1 LAAFDR
7 QRVFNGEET
16 MTDSQR
22 LLADYATNGSE
33 PAFREL
39 VSRYLNLVYS
49 TAVRLTGGDTHLAQD
64 AAQTVFVDLAR
75 KARTL
80 PRDVML
86 GGWLHRHTCFVASKI
101 VRGERRRQS
110 RERQA
115 VAMNE
120 QQDYSEAN
128 LAQVAPLLD
137 EAINQ
142 LGAEDRTAILL
153 RFFEQRDLRSVG
165 EALGGT
171 ENAAQKRVSRALE
184 ELRGLLKNRGVV
196 FSAAALGTA
205 LAGEAVS
212 AAPAGLAVTISGVA
226 LAGATA
232 GTGTTL
238 TLLKLMTATQF
249 KLSIGALVVAGAVT
263 TFVIQHQAQ
272 EKLRADNE
280 SLRQQITQFQSDN
293 LSLSRRE
300 AVAKLML
307 RLPAPPWQAVA
318 APAPLA
324 EDSPATNLIARF
336 LKEGEVPR
344 LTHEQ
349 VEAYLKS
356 NGRTAA
362 NLLAAFQASGDPALM
377 QEAMKTY
384 PNDPQVDF
392 RAALDKALSPE
403 EQRQWLNAFEK
414 SAPDNALAN
423 YLSALNYFGSGQN
436 DQAVQELNAAAGK
449 SQFQDYFQDAQ
460 QSLEEAYLAAGYS
473 VADAEMMGP
482 AQIQLP
488 QLAALR
494 QLGLNM
500 VSLAGSYQQAGDP
513 ASAQSMLQ
521 MAVNLGQHL
530 NDPFL
535 ITSLVGM
542 AIERNALGAM
552 NPASL
557 YGSTG
562 QTVQDQL
569 NQLTQQRTTLMNI
582 NDQFQ
587 HSVAPVMS
595 EPDWISYEQRRT
607 LFSET
612 AAQQWAIGKYGQP

>member
-1 LAAFDR
+1 
-7 QRVFNGEET
+7 

-22 LLADYATNGSE
+22 LLAEYATNGSE

-49 TAVRLTGGDTHLAQD
+49 TAVRLVNGDTHLAQD

-75 KARTL
+75 NARTL
-80 PRDVML
+80 PRNVML
-86 GGWLHRHTCFVASKI
+86 GGWLHRHTCFVALKMM
-101 VRGERRRQS
+101 RGERRRKS
-110 RERQA
+110 REKQA
-115 VAMNE
+115 MAMNE
-120 QQDYSEAN
+120 EQDYSEAN
-128 LAQVAPLLD
+128 LAQVAPILD

-153 RFFEQRDLRSVG
+153 RFFERRDLRSVG
-165 EALGGT
+165 EALGGS

-184 ELRGLLKNRGVV
+184 ELRGFLKNRGVA
-196 FSAAALGTA
+196 FSAAALGTV
-205 LAGEAVS
+205 LAGGAVT
-212 AAPAGLAVTISGVA
+212 AAPAGLAVTISSVA
-226 LAGATA
+226 LTGAAA

-238 TLLKLMTATQF
+238 TFLKLMTATQM
-249 KLSIGALVVAGAVT
+249 KLSIGALVIAGAVT

-280 SLRQQITQFQSDN
+280 SLRQQITQLQSDN

-307 RLPAPPWQAVA
+307 RLPAPHLQVSA
-318 APAPLA
+318 AAEPPADEL
-324 EDSPATNLIARF
+324 PATNLIAKF
-336 LKEGEVPR
+336 LKDGVAPK

-349 VEAYLKS
+349 IEAYLKA

-377 QEAMKTY
+377 QEAMKSY

-392 RAALDKALSPE
+392 RAALDKNLSPE

-449 SQFQDYFQDAQ
+449 SQFQDYFQDSQ
-460 QSLEEAYLAAGYS
+460 QSLEEAYLASGYS
-473 VADAEMMGP
+473 VANAEMIGT
-482 AQIQLP
+482 AQIPLP
-488 QLAALR
+488 QLAALK
-494 QLGLNM
+494 QLGNNM
-500 VSLAGSYQQAGDP
+500 VSLANSYQQAGDP
-513 ASAQSMLQ
+513 TSAQSMLQ
-521 MAVNLGQHL
+521 MAVNLGQNL

-542 AIERNALGAM
+542 AIERNALSAM
-552 NPASL
+552 NPASP
-557 YGSTG
+557 YGRAG

>member
-1 LAAFDR
+1 
-7 QRVFNGEET
+7 
-16 MTDSQR
+16 MTDSQK
-22 LLADYATNGSE
+22 LLADYAMNGSE

-49 TAVRLTGGDTHLAQD
+49 TAVRLVGGDAHLAQD
-64 AAQTVFVDLAR
+64 AVQTVFVDLAR
-75 KARTL
+75 NARTL
-80 PRDVML
+80 PRNVML
-86 GGWLHRHTCFVASKI
+86 GGWLHRHTCFVALKMM
-101 VRGERRRQS
+101 RGERRRKS
-110 RERQA
+110 REKQA
-115 VAMNE
+115 LAINE
-120 QQDYSEAN
+120 EQDYSEAN
-128 LAQVAPLLD
+128 LAQVAPVLD

-165 EALGGT
+165 EALGSS
-171 ENAAQKRVSRALE
+171 ENAAQKRVGRALE
-184 ELRGLLKNRGVV
+184 ELRGLLKNRGVA
-196 FSAAALGTA
+196 FSAAALGTV
-205 LAGEAVS
+205 LAGGAVT
-212 AAPAGLAVTISGVA
+212 AAPAGLAVTISSVA
-226 LAGATA
+226 LTGAVA

-238 TLLKLMTATQF
+238 TFLKLMTATQM
-249 KLSIGALVVAGAVT
+249 KLSIGALVIAGVVT
-263 TFVIQHQAQ
+263 TFVIQHQTQ

-280 SLRQQITQFQSDN
+280 SLRQQITQLQSDN

-307 RLPAPPWQAVA
+307 RLPAPHLQVSA
-318 APAPLA
+318 AAEPPADDLP
-324 EDSPATNLIARF
+324 STNLIAKF
-336 LKEGEVPR
+336 LKDGEAPR
-344 LTHEQ
+344 LTREQ
-349 VEAYLKS
+349 IEAYLKA
-356 NGRTAA
+356 NGRTAV

-392 RAALDKALSPE
+392 RAALDKNLSPE

-449 SQFQDYFQDAQ
+449 SQFQDYFQDSQ
-460 QSLEEAYLAAGYS
+460 QSLEEAYLASGYP
-473 VADAEMMGP
+473 VADAEMIGT

-488 QLAALR
+488 QLAALK
-494 QLGLNM
+494 QLGNNM
-500 VSLAGSYQQAGDP
+500 VSLANSYQQAGDP
-513 ASAQSMLQ
+513 TSAQSMLQ
-521 MAVNLGQHL
+521 MAVNLGQNL

-542 AIERNALGAM
+542 AIERNALSAM
-552 NPASL
+552 NPASP
-557 YGSTG
+557 YGRAG

>member
-1 LAAFDR
+1 
-7 QRVFNGEET
+7 

-22 LLADYATNGSE
+22 LLADYAANGSE

-101 VRGERRRQS
+101 MRGERRRQS

-128 LAQVAPLLD
+128 LAQVAPILD

-165 EALGGT
+165 EALGGS

-184 ELRGLLKNRGVV
+184 ELRGLLKNRGVA

-205 LAGEAVS
+205 LAGEAVT
-212 AAPAGLAVTISGVA
+212 AAPAGLAATISSVA
-226 LAGATA
+226 LTGAAA

-238 TLLKLMTATQF
+238 TLLKLMTTTQL
-249 KLSIGALVVAGAVT
+249 KLSVGALVVAGAIT
-263 TFVIQHQAQ
+263 TFVIQHQSQ
-272 EKLRADNE
+272 EQLRADNE
-280 SLRQQITQFQSDN
+280 SLRQQITQLQSDN

-307 RLPAPPWQAVA
+307 RLPAPHLQVSA
-318 APAPLA
+318 AAEPPADELPT
-324 EDSPATNLIARF
+324 TNLIAKF
-336 LKEGEVPR
+336 LKDGVAPR

-349 VEAYLKS
+349 IEAYLKA

-392 RAALDKALSPE
+392 RAALDKNLSPA
-403 EQRQWLNAFEK
+403 EQRQWLDAFEK

-449 SQFQDYFQDAQ
+449 SQFQDYFQDSQ

-473 VADAEMMGP
+473 VADAEMIGP

-488 QLAALR
+488 QLAALK

-500 VSLAGSYQQAGDP
+500 VSLANSYQQAGDP
-513 ASAQSMLQ
+513 TSAQSMLQ
-521 MAVNLGQHL
+521 MAVNLGQQL

-542 AIERNALGAM
+542 AIERNALSAM
-552 NPASL
+552 NPASP
-557 YGSTG
+557 YGSAG

-595 EPDWISYEQRRT
+595 EPDWISYDQRRT
-607 LFSET
+607 IFGEA
-612 AAQQWAIGKYGQP
+612 AAQQWAVGKYGQP

>member
-1 LAAFDR
+1 
-7 QRVFNGEET
+7 

-22 LLADYATNGSE
+22 LLAEYATNGSE

-49 TAVRLTGGDTHLAQD
+49 TAVRLVNGDTHLAQD

-75 KARTL
+75 NARTL
-80 PRDVML
+80 PRNVML
-86 GGWLHRHTCFVASKI
+86 GGWLHRHTCFVALKMM
-101 VRGERRRQS
+101 RGERRRKS
-110 RERQA
+110 REKQA
-115 VAMNE
+115 MAMNE
-120 QQDYSEAN
+120 EQDYSAAN
-128 LAQVAPLLD
+128 LAQVTPLLD

-142 LGAEDRTAILL
+142 LGADDRSAILL
-153 RFFEQRDLRSVG
+153 RFFERRDLRSVG
-165 EALGGT
+165 EALGGS

-184 ELRGLLKNRGVV
+184 ELRGFLKNRGVA
-196 FSAAALGTA
+196 FSAAALGTV
-205 LAGEAVS
+205 LAGGAVT
-212 AAPAGLAVTISGVA
+212 AAPAGLAVTISSVA
-226 LAGATA
+226 LTGAAA

-238 TLLKLMTATQF
+238 TFLKLMTATQM
-249 KLSIGALVVAGAVT
+249 KLSIGALVIAGAVT

-280 SLRQQITQFQSDN
+280 SLRQQITQLQSDN

-307 RLPAPPWQAVA
+307 RLPAPHLQVSA
-318 APAPLA
+318 AAEPPADEL
-324 EDSPATNLIARF
+324 PATNLIAKF
-336 LKEGEVPR
+336 LKDGVAPK

-349 VEAYLKS
+349 IEAYLKA

-377 QEAMKTY
+377 QEAMKSY

-392 RAALDKALSPE
+392 RAALDKNLSPE

-449 SQFQDYFQDAQ
+449 SQFQDYFQDSQ
-460 QSLEEAYLAAGYS
+460 QSLEEAYLASGYS
-473 VADAEMMGP
+473 VANAEMIGT
-482 AQIQLP
+482 AQIPLP
-488 QLAALR
+488 QLAALK
-494 QLGLNM
+494 QLGNNM
-500 VSLAGSYQQAGDP
+500 VSLANSYQQAGDP
-513 ASAQSMLQ
+513 TSAQSMLQ
-521 MAVNLGQHL
+521 MAVNLGQNL

-542 AIERNALGAM
+542 AIERNALSAM
-552 NPASL
+552 NPASP
-557 YGSTG
+557 YGRAG

>member
-1 LAAFDR
+1 
-7 QRVFNGEET
+7 

-22 LLADYATNGSE
+22 LLAEYATNGSE

-49 TAVRLTGGDTHLAQD
+49 TAVRLVNGDTHLAQD

-75 KARTL
+75 NARTL
-80 PRDVML
+80 PRNVML
-86 GGWLHRHTCFVASKI
+86 GGWLHRHTCFVALKMM
-101 VRGERRRQS
+101 RGERRRKS
-110 RERQA
+110 REKQA
-115 VAMNE
+115 MAMNE
-120 QQDYSEAN
+120 EQDYSEAN
-128 LAQVAPLLD
+128 LAQVAPILD

-153 RFFEQRDLRSVG
+153 RFFERRDLRSVG
-165 EALGGT
+165 EALGGS

-184 ELRGLLKNRGVV
+184 ELRGLLKNRGVA
-196 FSAAALGTA
+196 FSAAALGTV
-205 LAGEAVS
+205 LAGGAVT
-212 AAPAGLAVTISGVA
+212 AAPAGLAVTISSVA
-226 LAGATA
+226 LTGAAA

-238 TLLKLMTATQF
+238 TFLKLMTATQM
-249 KLSIGALVVAGAVT
+249 KLSIGALVIAGAIT
-263 TFVIQHQAQ
+263 TFVIQHQTQ

-280 SLRQQITQFQSDN
+280 SLRQQITQLQSDN

-307 RLPAPPWQAVA
+307 RLPAPHLQVSA
-318 APAPLA
+318 AAEPPADDL
-324 EDSPATNLIARF
+324 PATNLIAKF
-336 LKEGEVPR
+336 LKDGVAPR

-349 VEAYLKS
+349 IEAYLKA

-392 RAALDKALSPE
+392 RAALDKNLSPE

-423 YLSALNYFGSGQN
+423 YLSALHYFGSGQN

-449 SQFQDYFQDAQ
+449 SQFQDYFQDSQ
-460 QSLEEAYLAAGYS
+460 QSLEEAYLASGYS
-473 VADAEMMGP
+473 VADAEMIGT
-482 AQIQLP
+482 AQIPLP
-488 QLAALR
+488 QLAALK
-494 QLGLNM
+494 QLGNNM
-500 VSLAGSYQQAGDP
+500 VSLANSYQQAGDP
-513 ASAQSMLQ
+513 TSAQSMLQ
-521 MAVNLGQHL
+521 MAVNLGQNL

-542 AIERNALGAM
+542 AIERNALSAM
-552 NPASL
+552 NPASP
-557 YGSTG
+557 YGRAG

>member
-1 LAAFDR
+1 
-7 QRVFNGEET
+7 
-16 MTDSQR
+16 
-22 LLADYATNGSE
+22 
-33 PAFREL
+33 
-39 VSRYLNLVYS
+39 
-49 TAVRLTGGDTHLAQD
+49 
-64 AAQTVFVDLAR
+64 
-75 KARTL
+75 
-80 PRDVML
+80 
-86 GGWLHRHTCFVASKI
+86 
-101 VRGERRRQS
+101 
-110 RERQA
+110 
-115 VAMNE
+115 
-120 QQDYSEAN
+120 
-128 LAQVAPLLD
+128 
-137 EAINQ
+137 
-142 LGAEDRTAILL
+142 
-153 RFFEQRDLRSVG
+153 
-165 EALGGT
+165 
-171 ENAAQKRVSRALE
+171 
-184 ELRGLLKNRGVV
+184 
-196 FSAAALGTA
+196 
-205 LAGEAVS
+205 
-212 AAPAGLAVTISGVA
+212 
-226 LAGATA
+226 
-232 GTGTTL
+232 
-238 TLLKLMTATQF
+238 
-249 KLSIGALVVAGAVT
+249 
-263 TFVIQHQAQ
+263 
-272 EKLRADNE
+272 
-280 SLRQQITQFQSDN
+280 
-293 LSLSRRE
+293 
-300 AVAKLML
+300 
-307 RLPAPPWQAVA
+307 
-318 APAPLA
+318 
-324 EDSPATNLIARF
+324 
-336 LKEGEVPR
+336 
-344 LTHEQ
+344 
-349 VEAYLKS
+349 
-356 NGRTAA
+356 
-362 NLLAAFQASGDPALM
+362 M

-569 NQLTQQRTTLMNI
+569 NQLAQQKAALMSI

-595 EPDWISYEQRRT
+595 ELDWISYDQRRT
-607 LFSET
+607 IFGET
-612 AAQQWAIGKYGQP
+612 AAQQWANGKYGQQ

>member
-1 LAAFDR
+1 
-7 QRVFNGEET
+7 

-22 LLADYATNGSE
+22 LLAEYATNGSE

-49 TAVRLTGGDTHLAQD
+49 TAVRLVGGDAHLAQD
-64 AAQTVFVDLAR
+64 AVQTVFVDLAR
-75 KARTL
+75 NARTL
-80 PRDVML
+80 PRNVML
-86 GGWLHRHTCFVASKI
+86 GGWLHRHACFVALKMM
-101 VRGERRRQS
+101 RGERRRKS
-110 RERQA
+110 REKQA
-115 VAMNE
+115 MAMNE
-120 QQDYSEAN
+120 EQDYSEAN
-128 LAQVAPLLD
+128 LAQVAPVLD

-165 EALGGT
+165 EALGSS
-171 ENAAQKRVSRALE
+171 ENAAQKRVGRALE
-184 ELRGLLKNRGVV
+184 ELRGLLKNRGVA
-196 FSAAALGTA
+196 FSAAALGTV
-205 LAGEAVS
+205 LAGGAVT
-212 AAPAGLAVTISGVA
+212 AAPPGLAVTISSVA
-226 LAGATA
+226 LTGAVA

-238 TLLKLMTATQF
+238 TFLKLMTATQM
-249 KLSIGALVVAGAVT
+249 KLSIGALVIAGVVT
-263 TFVIQHQAQ
+263 TFVIQHQTQ

-280 SLRQQITQFQSDN
+280 SLRQQITQLQSDN

-307 RLPAPPWQAVA
+307 RLPAPHLQVSA
-318 APAPLA
+318 AAEPPADDLP
-324 EDSPATNLIARF
+324 STNLIAKF
-336 LKEGEVPR
+336 LKDGEAPR
-344 LTHEQ
+344 LTREQ
-349 VEAYLKS
+349 IEAYLKA
-356 NGRTAA
+356 NGRTAV

-392 RAALDKALSPE
+392 RAALDKNLSPE

-423 YLSALNYFGSGQN
+423 YLSALNYFSSGQN

-449 SQFQDYFQDAQ
+449 SQFQDYFQDSQ
-460 QSLEEAYLAAGYS
+460 QSLEEAYLASGYS
-473 VADAEMMGP
+473 VADAEMIGT

-488 QLAALR
+488 QLAALK
-494 QLGLNM
+494 QLGNNM
-500 VSLAGSYQQAGDP
+500 VSLANSYQQAGDP
-513 ASAQSMLQ
+513 TSAQSMLQ
-521 MAVNLGQHL
+521 MAVNLGQNL

-542 AIERNALGAM
+542 AIERNALSAM
-552 NPASL
+552 NPASP
-557 YGSTG
+557 YGRAG

>member
-1 LAAFDR
+1 
-7 QRVFNGEET
+7 

-22 LLADYATNGSE
+22 LLAEYATNGSE

-49 TAVRLTGGDTHLAQD
+49 TAIRLVGGDAHLAQD

-75 KARTL
+75 HARTL
-80 PRDVML
+80 PRNVML
-86 GGWLHRHTCFVASKI
+86 GGWLHRHTCFVALKMM
-101 VRGERRRQS
+101 RGERRRKF
-110 RERQA
+110 REKQA
-115 VAMNE
+115 MAMNE
-120 QQDYSEAN
+120 EQDYSEAN
-128 LAQVAPLLD
+128 LAQIAPLLD

-142 LGAEDRTAILL
+142 LGAEDRTAVLL
-153 RFFEQRDLRSVG
+153 RFFERRDLRSVG
-165 EALGGT
+165 EALGGS

-184 ELRGLLKNRGVV
+184 ELRGLLKNRGVAL
-196 FSAAALGTA
+196 SAAALGTV
-205 LAGEAVS
+205 LAGGVVT
-212 AAPAGLAVTISGVA
+212 AAPAGLAVTISRVA
-226 LAGATA
+226 LTGAAA

-238 TLLKLMTATQF
+238 TLLKLMTATQM
-249 KLSIGALVVAGAVT
+249 KLSIGALVIAGAVT

-280 SLRQQITQFQSDN
+280 SLRHQITQLQSDN
-293 LSLSRRE
+293 LSLFRRE

-307 RLPAPPWQAVA
+307 RLPAPHLQVS
-318 APAPLA
+318 APAEP
-324 EDSPATNLIARF
+324 PADGLPTTSLIAKF
-336 LKEGEVPR
+336 LKDGVAPK

-349 VEAYLKS
+349 IEAYLKA

-377 QEAMKTY
+377 QEAMKSY

-392 RAALDKALSPE
+392 RAALDKDLSPA
-403 EQRQWLNAFEK
+403 EQRQWLSAFEK

-423 YLSALNYFGSGQN
+423 YLSALNYFSSGQN

-449 SQFQDYFQDAQ
+449 SQFQDYFQDSQ
-460 QSLEEAYLAAGYS
+460 QSLQEAYLAAGYS
-473 VADAEMMGP
+473 VADAEMIGP
-482 AQIQLP
+482 AQMQMP
-488 QLAALR
+488 QLAALK

-500 VSLAGSYQQAGDP
+500 VSLANSYQQAGDP

-521 MAVNLGQHL
+521 MAVNLGRNL

-542 AIERNALGAM
+542 AIERNALSAM
-552 NPASL
+552 SPGSP
-557 YGSTG
+557 YGSAG

-569 NQLTQQRTTLMNI
+569 NQLTQQRTTLMSI

-587 HSVAPVMS
+587 NSVAPEMS
-595 EPDWISYEQRRT
+595 EPDWISYDQRRT
-607 LFSET
+607 IFGEA

>member
-1 LAAFDR
+1 
-7 QRVFNGEET
+7 

-22 LLADYATNGSE
+22 LLAEYATNGSE

-49 TAVRLTGGDTHLAQD
+49 TAIRLVGGDAHLAQD

-75 KARTL
+75 HARTL
-80 PRDVML
+80 PRNVML
-86 GGWLHRHTCFVASKI
+86 GGWLHRHTCFVALKMM
-101 VRGERRRQS
+101 RGERRRKF
-110 RERQA
+110 REKQA
-115 VAMNE
+115 MAMNE
-120 QQDYSEAN
+120 EQDYSEAN
-128 LAQVAPLLD
+128 LAQIAPLLD

-153 RFFEQRDLRSVG
+153 RFFERRDLRSVG
-165 EALGGT
+165 EALGGS

-184 ELRGLLKNRGVV
+184 ELRGLLKNRGVA
-196 FSAAALGTA
+196 FSAAALGTV
-205 LAGEAVS
+205 LAGGVVT
-212 AAPAGLAVTISGVA
+212 AAPAGLAVTISRVA
-226 LAGATA
+226 LTGAAA

-238 TLLKLMTATQF
+238 TLLKLMTATQM
-249 KLSIGALVVAGAVT
+249 KLSIGALVIAGAVT

-280 SLRQQITQFQSDN
+280 SLRHQITQLQSDN
-293 LSLSRRE
+293 LSLFRRE

-307 RLPAPPWQAVA
+307 RLPAPHLQVS
-318 APAPLA
+318 APAEP
-324 EDSPATNLIARF
+324 PADGLPTTSLIAKF
-336 LKEGEVPR
+336 LKDGVAPK

-349 VEAYLKS
+349 IEAYLKA

-377 QEAMKTY
+377 QEAMKSY

-392 RAALDKALSPE
+392 RAALDKDLSPA
-403 EQRQWLNAFEK
+403 EQRQWLSAFEK

-423 YLSALNYFGSGQN
+423 YLSALNYFSSGQN

-449 SQFQDYFQDAQ
+449 SQFQDYFQDSQ
-460 QSLEEAYLAAGYS
+460 QSLQEAYLAAGYS
-473 VADAEMMGP
+473 VADAEMIGP
-482 AQIQLP
+482 AQMQMP
-488 QLAALR
+488 QLAALK

-500 VSLAGSYQQAGDP
+500 VSLANSYQQAGDP

-521 MAVNLGQHL
+521 MAVNLGRNL

-542 AIERNALGAM
+542 AIERNALSAM
-552 NPASL
+552 SPGSP
-557 YGSTG
+557 YGSAG

-569 NQLTQQRTTLMNI
+569 NQLTQQRTTLMSI

-587 HSVAPVMS
+587 NSVAPEMS
-595 EPDWISYEQRRT
+595 EPDWISYDQRRT
-607 LFSET
+607 IFGEA

>member
-1 LAAFDR
+1 
-7 QRVFNGEET
+7 
-16 MTDSQR
+16 MTDSQK
-22 LLADYATNGSE
+22 LLADYAMNGSE

-49 TAVRLTGGDTHLAQD
+49 TAVRLVGGDAHLAQD
-64 AAQTVFVDLAR
+64 AVQTVFVDLAR
-75 KARTL
+75 NARTL
-80 PRDVML
+80 PRNVML
-86 GGWLHRHTCFVASKI
+86 GGWLHRHACFVALNMM
-101 VRGERRRQS
+101 RGERRRKS
-110 RERQA
+110 REKQA
-115 VAMNE
+115 MAINE
-120 QQDYSEAN
+120 EQDYSEAN
-128 LAQVAPLLD
+128 LAQVAPVLD

-165 EALGGT
+165 EALGSS
-171 ENAAQKRVSRALE
+171 ENAAQKRVGRALE
-184 ELRGLLKNRGVV
+184 ELRGLLKNRGVA
-196 FSAAALGTA
+196 FSAAALGTV
-205 LAGEAVS
+205 LAGGAVT
-212 AAPAGLAVTISGVA
+212 AAPAGLAVTISSVA
-226 LAGATA
+226 LTGAVA

-238 TLLKLMTATQF
+238 TFLKLMTATQM
-249 KLSIGALVVAGAVT
+249 KLSIGALVIAGVVT
-263 TFVIQHQAQ
+263 TFVIQHQTQ

-280 SLRQQITQFQSDN
+280 SLRQQITQLQSDN

-307 RLPAPPWQAVA
+307 RLPAPHLQVSA
-318 APAPLA
+318 AAEPPADDLP
-324 EDSPATNLIARF
+324 STNLIAKF
-336 LKEGEVPR
+336 LKDGEAPR
-344 LTHEQ
+344 LTREQ
-349 VEAYLKS
+349 IEAYLKA
-356 NGRTAA
+356 NGRTAV

-392 RAALDKALSPE
+392 RAALDKNLSPE

-423 YLSALNYFGSGQN
+423 YLSALNYFSSGQN

-449 SQFQDYFQDAQ
+449 SQFQDYFQDSQ
-460 QSLEEAYLAAGYS
+460 QSLEEAYLASGYP
-473 VADAEMMGP
+473 VADAEMIGT

-488 QLAALR
+488 QLAALK
-494 QLGLNM
+494 QLGNNM
-500 VSLAGSYQQAGDP
+500 VSLANSYQQAGDP
-513 ASAQSMLQ
+513 TSAQSMLQ
-521 MAVNLGQHL
+521 MAVNLGQNL

-542 AIERNALGAM
+542 AIERNALSAM
-552 NPASL
+552 NPASP
-557 YGSTG
+557 YGRAG

>member
-1 LAAFDR
+1 
-7 QRVFNGEET
+7 

-22 LLADYATNGSE
+22 LLAEYATNGSE

-49 TAVRLTGGDTHLAQD
+49 TAVRLVNGDTHLAQD

-75 KARTL
+75 NARTL
-80 PRDVML
+80 PRNVML
-86 GGWLHRHTCFVASKI
+86 GGWLHRHTCFVALKMM
-101 VRGERRRQS
+101 RGERRRKS
-110 RERQA
+110 REKQA
-115 VAMNE
+115 MAMNE
-120 QQDYSEAN
+120 EQDYSEAN
-128 LAQVAPLLD
+128 LAQVAPILD

-153 RFFEQRDLRSVG
+153 RFFERRDLRSVG
-165 EALGGT
+165 EALGGS

-184 ELRGLLKNRGVV
+184 ELRGLLKNRGVA
-196 FSAAALGTA
+196 FSAAALGTV
-205 LAGEAVS
+205 LAGGAVT
-212 AAPAGLAVTISGVA
+212 AAPAGLAVTISSVA
-226 LAGATA
+226 LTGAAA

-238 TLLKLMTATQF
+238 TFLKLMTATQM
-249 KLSIGALVVAGAVT
+249 KLSIGALVIAGAVT

-280 SLRQQITQFQSDN
+280 SLRQQITQLQSDN

-307 RLPAPPWQAVA
+307 RLPAPHLQVSA
-318 APAPLA
+318 AAEPPADEL
-324 EDSPATNLIARF
+324 PATNLIAKF
-336 LKEGEVPR
+336 LKDGVAPK

-349 VEAYLKS
+349 IEAYLKA

-377 QEAMKTY
+377 QEAMKSY

-392 RAALDKALSPE
+392 RAALDKNLSPE

-449 SQFQDYFQDAQ
+449 SQFQDYFQDSQ
-460 QSLEEAYLAAGYS
+460 QSLEEAYLASGYS
-473 VADAEMMGP
+473 VANAEMIGT
-482 AQIQLP
+482 AQIPLP
-488 QLAALR
+488 QLAALK
-494 QLGLNM
+494 QLGNNM
-500 VSLAGSYQQAGDP
+500 VSLANSYQQAGDP
-513 ASAQSMLQ
+513 TSAQSMLQ
-521 MAVNLGQHL
+521 MAVNLGQNL

-542 AIERNALGAM
+542 AIERNALSAM
-552 NPASL
+552 NPASP
-557 YGSTG
+557 YGRAG

-569 NQLTQQRTTLMNI
+569 NQLTQQRTTQMNI